1 MRATK
6 GNKEKGEKRN
16 QRSDCG
22 RGANAGQA
30 GVAVVVVAVVV
41 VVVVVRGGRRKKM
54 T

>member
-16 QRSDCG
+16 QRADCG

-30 GVAVVVVAVVV
+30 GVAVVVV
-41 VVVVVRGGRRKKM
+41 VRGGRRKKM